1 MIEVFRGTTRL
12 EAWAAATR
20 FLLAQPGR
28 SALNVIL
35 DIAKPSAGASR
46 DREIAKE
53 LDRQYRKV
61 EQLPMH
67 AVADT
72 IFPAWEYQRHGL
84 KGVLQLYPEEY
95 DLMKTG
101 HPGWGTYAERM
112 IRRRRVDGT
121 VMSPLRNLIEKMRRE
136 LKGESGSTFRAR
148 YEINLVDVE
157 YDLPLYDTVRDDARR
172 RGMPC
177 LSHLSFK
184 LIDKHVHLCALYR
197 NHDYRYKVPG
207 NLLGLARLQA
217 CIAKE
222 AGASV
227 GSLAVVSTLGFID
240 PQGGISGF
248 RDFVKGL

>member
-1 MIEVFRGTTRL
+1 MIEVFRARTRL
-12 EAWAAATR
+12 GAWAAATK
-20 FLLAQPGR
+20 FLLAQPRR

-35 DIAKPSAGASR
+35 DIAKPTATSSQ
-46 DREIAKE
+46 DRELAKE
-53 LDRQYRKV
+53 LDRQHRAA
-61 EQLPMH
+61 EQPPMH
-67 AVADT
+67 SVADT
-72 IFPAWEYQRHGL
+72 IFPGWEYQRHGL
-84 KGVLQLYPEEY
+84 KGVLELYPEEY
-95 DLMKTG
+95 DLMKPG

-121 VMSPLRNLIEKMRRE
+121 IMSPLGSLIEKMRRE
-136 LKGESGSTFRAR
+136 VKGESGSTFRAR
-148 YEINLVDVE
+148 YEINLIDAE

-172 RGMPC
+172 RGIPC

-184 LIDKHVHLCALYR
+184 LIDKNVHLCALYR

-227 GSLAVVSTLGFID
+227 GSLAVVSTLGYIESRR
-240 PQGGISGF
+240 GMSEF
-248 RDFVKGL
+248 RDFVKDL